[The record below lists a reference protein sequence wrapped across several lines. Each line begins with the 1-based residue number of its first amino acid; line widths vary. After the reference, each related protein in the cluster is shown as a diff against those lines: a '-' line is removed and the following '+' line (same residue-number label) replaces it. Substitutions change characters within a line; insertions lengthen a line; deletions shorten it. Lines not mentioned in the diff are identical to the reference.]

1 MIITHDEYFDGFRNG
16 IKSFQTRIKLNFSLH
31 QMKNSSDEKLPT
43 IDFSIDVSTKEERYR
58 ARPKMS

>member
-1 MIITHDEYFDGFRNG
+1 
-16 IKSFQTRIKLNFSLH
+16 
-31 QMKNSSDEKLPT
+31 MKNYSDEKLPT